1 MSILSNNNLLSKLL
15 HARGDE
21 LARNESLSLDTI
33 LSAVD
38 SGRMVV
44 LANPGHAGGIPT
56 VVGQPARVKINANIG
71 TSMLVADEAME
82 RKKAHLAMAA
92 GAHAVMDLSTAG
104 NLPAIRRDILAS
116 LPLPL
121 GTVPLYGV
129 AQRHIAD
136 GGDPSDFN
144 EDEILSEIAAQA
156 AAGVDFM
163 TLHCGVTRRA
173 AGLAAATGRIT
184 GIVSRG
190 GSILGRFM
198 QRHGRENPFLTRYDD
213 ILDICLTYNVTISLG
228 DGLRPGCGADA
239 GDGAQWEEVINLGR
253 LAARAKERGVQTMIE
268 GPGHVP
274 LHLVQSQIQ
283 AIKRLTGG
291 APLYVL
297 GPLTTD
303 SAPGYDHI
311 AGAVGGALA
320 AYFGADFL
328 CYLTPAEHLT
338 LPSEQDVWDGVMASR
353 VAAQSAEAA
362 LGRPWAAG
370 RDLAMS
376 RARAGLDWEAMAAQ
390 ALDPV
395 LLRRRRA
402 AHAVEKE
409 CAMCGALC
417 ALRMMP
423 GEQTTC
429 RRRTGEGPAS
439 GEALSGHLPTE
450 KPEAPL

>member
-1 MSILSNNNLLSKLL
+1 MSILNNNNILAALL

-21 LARNESLSLDTI
+21 LARKESLSRETM

-44 LANPGHAGGIPT
+44 LANPRHVGGIPT
-56 VVGQPARVKINANIG
+56 IVGQPAQVKINANIG
-71 TSMLVADEAME
+71 TSMLVTDMAME
-82 RKKAHLAMAA
+82 QKKARLAMAA
-92 GAHAVMDLSTAG
+92 GAHTVMDLSTAG
-104 NLPAIRRDILAS
+104 DLFAMRRDLLAS

-129 AQRHIAD
+129 AQRHLAAS
-136 GGDPSDFN
+136 GDPSDFT
-144 EDEILSEIAAQA
+144 EEEILSEIAAQA

-173 AGLAAATGRIT
+173 ADLAAATGRVT

-213 ILDICLTYNVTISLG
+213 ILDICLAHNVTISLG

-239 GDGAQWEEVINLGR
+239 GDGAQWEEVITLGQ
-253 LAARAKERGVQTMIE
+253 LAARARSRGVQTMIE

-283 AIKRLTGG
+283 GIKRLTGG

-376 RARAGLDWEAMAAQ
+376 RARAGLDWETMAAR
-390 ALDPV
+390 ALDPA

-402 AHAVEKE
+402 AHAAEKE

-417 ALRMMP
+417 AMRMLS
-423 GEQTTC
+423 GEQATC
-429 RRRTGEGPAS
+429 PKHIGES
-439 GEALSGHLPTE
+439 EVS
-450 KPEAPL
+450 